1 MNGKLI
7 GIIYIYVLKHICIK
21 NVKNYIFNKNH
32 FIK

>member
-7 GIIYIYVLKHICIK
+7 GIYIYVLKHICIK
-21 NVKNYIFNKNH
+21 NVKNNYIFNKNH